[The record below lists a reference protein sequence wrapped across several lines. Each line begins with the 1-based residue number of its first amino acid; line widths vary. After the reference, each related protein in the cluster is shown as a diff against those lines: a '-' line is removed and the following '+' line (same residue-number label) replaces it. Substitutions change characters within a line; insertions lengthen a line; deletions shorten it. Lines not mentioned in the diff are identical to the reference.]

1 MIEQHIGQDPVQFD
15 GSTSVI
21 DLRGVANE
29 TEILARVGA
38 VLRGAAYQHDVSSPN
53 MDMLQEL
60 VEDWY
65 SEHWGE
71 QQTVAIL
78 GAKDRLQDNSATML
92 ELILLFSRA
101 EMWTMERKLRSDA
114 TADSITPYLS
124 LRICLA

>member
-1 MIEQHIGQDPVQFD
+1 MIEQHAGQGPVQIED
-15 GSTSVI
+15 PSSVI
-21 DLRGVANE
+21 DLRGATHE
-29 TEILARVGA
+29 QEILARVGA
-38 VLRGAAYQHDVSSPN
+38 VLRGAAYQHDVSRPN

-71 QQTVAIL
+71 QRTVTIL
-78 GAKDRLQDNSATML
+78 GAKDRLQDQTVTML

-114 TADSITPYLS
+114 KADSITPYLG
-124 LRICLA
+124 LRICLS